1 MKLLLPLL
9 ALGLL
14 ALELTW
20 ALLESLLA
28 PDRLKAALAEANAA
42 THRKPGKP

>member
-1 MKLLLPLL
+1 MKLLIPIL
-9 ALGLL
+9 ALSLL

-28 PDRLKAALAEANAA
+28 PDRAKAALAEANGA
-42 THRKPGKP
+42 TVRKHKHP

>member
-9 ALGLL
+9 ALSML

-28 PDRLKAALAEANAA
+28 PDRSKSALAEANGA
-42 THRKPGKP
+42 TRRKPGKL